1 MNIVIDPKL
10 HELIPP
16 LSAEERE
23 LLEVSIKAEGCR
35 DALVIWQ
42 GKNTLLDG
50 HNRYEIC
57 LEHGIDFNTH
67 EIPLADH
74 DGAKDWII
82 RNQFARRN
90 LTAFQRAELALKLEP
105 LIAVRGK
112 KKQKEAGGAVV
123 QKSVEPPVN
132 AQKELAKVAGVSHDT
147 IHKVK
152 VIAEKAPEDIKA
164 KLRRGEPGASV
175 NSVYQNIV
183 REEAKQKR
191 AEQLKDTS
199 DRLGQTEKLYRVF
212 YADPPWKYREEQHVA
227 VGDGQAKVLG
237 VHYTSMSIEQ
247 LCRLPV
253 AELAEGNAV
262 LFLWVTSP
270 LLEECF
276 GIIRAWGFKY
286 KTSMVWDKVKHNV
299 GNYVSVR
306 HELLLICTR
315 GSCTPDVKKLH
326 DSVQTIERTEH
337 SRKPERFREII
348 DEIYP
353 QGNRIELFARTAIKG
368 WDRWGNE

>member
-105 LIAVRGK
+105 LIAARSKQGERRDLCPTLDKSEPLDTK
-112 KKQKEAGGAVV
+112 KEIAKTAGISHGT
-123 QKSVEPPVN
+123 
-132 AQKELAKVAGVSHDT
+132 LA
-147 IHKVK
+147 KVK

-164 KLRRGEPGASV
+164 KLRR
-175 NSVYQNIV
+175 
-183 REEAKQKR
+183 RK
-191 AEQLKDTS
+191 
-199 DRLGQTEKLYRVF
+199 
-212 YADPPWKYREEQHVA
+212 A
-227 VGDGQAKVLG
+227 V
-237 VHYTSMSIEQ
+237 S
-247 LCRLPV
+247 
-253 AELAEGNAV
+253 
-262 LFLWVTSP
+262 FL
-270 LLEECF
+270 L
-276 GIIRAWGFKY
+276 
-286 KTSMVWDKVKHNV
+286 
-299 GNYVSVR
+299 
-306 HELLLICTR
+306 
-315 GSCTPDVKKLH
+315 
-326 DSVQTIERTEH
+326 
-337 SRKPERFREII
+337 
-348 DEIYP
+348 
-353 QGNRIELFARTAIKG
+353 
-368 WDRWGNE
+368 